1 MSNNESRNSD
11 QINET
16 TQHLLSSQSVCY
28 SQKLH
33 GKRDFPNLAN
43 SRTSQLPKYLTEYQN
58 VKVVKSK
65 LKIEKSYKN
74 KHKSNVILKENK

>member
-1 MSNNESRNSD
+1 MNFQKYSIKLFVSNNESRNSD

-43 SRTSQLPKYLTEYQN
+43 KLPNICFQTIKQST
-58 VKVVKSK
+58 KM
-65 LKIEKSYKN
+65 
-74 KHKSNVILKENK
+74 